1 MHQVQLKT
9 DFYEEKD
16 TQRKKKHDLP
26 HIVFFVSYQVGFDLK
41 LCNMYRSS
49 TATSTTLHQNLK
61 FCHLSNK
68 R

>member
-1 MHQVQLKT
+1 MHQVQHKT

-41 LCNMYRSS
+41 LCNMYR
-49 TATSTTLHQNLK
+49 
-61 FCHLSNK
+61 
-68 R
+68 